1 MLYKNFTILFSTNK
15 NDVSLPKSESKKKDR
30 SCFFSLRFNGGIA
43 RYTNIYISKRDCKI
57 NR

>member
-1 MLYKNFTILFSTNK
+1 MFPSQKVKVKKN
-15 NDVSLPKSESKKKDR
+15 R